1 MADTTH
7 NVTIKATLDT
17 STNDNQGRASSPSGS
32 GSSSSSFTGLAAAG
46 LSVAKSMSLIRLGFT
61 SLYGKLQEINARLAV
76 TSTLLYKA
84 NLNKFTDDFK
94 KLYASLSEGLA
105 EMGRMADKMAEKL
118 DDELSKLSDTLE
130 DSSKNI
136 ENAEKAKADSTKRA
150 TQAQDRHT

>member
-17 STNDNQGRASSPSGS
+17 STNDSQGRASSPSGG
-32 GSSSSSFTGLAAAG
+32 GSSLSSFTGLAAAG
-46 LSVAKSMSLIRLGFT
+46 LSVAKSMSLIRLGFV
-61 SLYGKLQEINARLAV
+61 SLYGKLQQITGILSV
-76 TSTLLYKA
+76 TSALVHQA
-84 NLNKFTDDFK
+84 NLNKFSSGIKTF
-94 KLYASLSEGLA
+94 YEVAVEGLSKIGK
-105 EMGRMADKMAEKL
+105 MSDKTAEKL
-118 DDELSKLSDTLE
+118 DDELSNLSNVLE

>member
-46 LSVAKSMSLIRLGFT
+46 LSVAKSMSLIRLGFV
-61 SLYGKLQEINARLAV
+61 SLYGKLQQINGILAV
-76 TSTLLYKA
+76 TSALVHEA
-84 NLNKFTDDFK
+84 NLNKFSSSIKTF
-94 KLYASLSEGLA
+94 YEAAVEGLSKIGK
-105 EMGRMADKMAEKL
+105 MSDKTAEKL
-118 DDELSKLSDTLE
+118 DDELSNLSNILE